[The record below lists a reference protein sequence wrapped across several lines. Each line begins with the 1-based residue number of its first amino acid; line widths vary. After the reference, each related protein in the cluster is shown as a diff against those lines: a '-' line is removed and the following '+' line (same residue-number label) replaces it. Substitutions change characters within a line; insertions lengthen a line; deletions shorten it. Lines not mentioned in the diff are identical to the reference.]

1 MEKMMMPSKAV
12 FRFVKKTLYV
22 LIKFGEFILLEMT
35 RVLEP
40 HYSKAKRFMVNVLDK
55 MLCLID
61 KEYPSY
67 AAYGF
72 EDIPLEEEKMQD
84 KRYEEELLS
93 FVAEGLCKIE
103 EQVLMKRERVQKK
116 LDRGLIS
123 PLRVEMQKY
132 SIHLGNTNQA
142 KTFYL
147 SVPLKVL
154 NLNGIFAQNTE
165 LILLYHSSAL
175 DNKHVPLY
183 LLQW

>member
-22 LIKFGEFILLEMT
+22 LIKFCEFILLEMT

-40 HYSKAKRFMVNVLDK
+40 HYRKAKRFMVNVLDK

-93 FVAEGLCKIE
+93 FIAKVYKIE
-103 EQVLMKRERVQKK
+103 KQVLLKKQGIQKK

-142 KTFYL
+142 KTSIFPF
-147 SVPLKVL
+147 PLR
-154 NLNGIFAQNTE
+154 F
-165 LILLYHSSAL
+165 
-175 DNKHVPLY
+175 
-183 LLQW
+183 

>member
-22 LIKFGEFILLEMT
+22 LIKFCEFILLEMT

-40 HYSKAKRFMVNVLDK
+40 HYRKAKRFMVNVLDK

-93 FVAEGLCKIE
+93 FVKKVYAFE
-103 EQVLMKRERVQKK
+103 EQVMMKRERVQDSWNKIFFK
-116 LDRGLIS
+116 PTAHVIERIIQGVQPIDIGRITRVLF
-123 PLRVEMQKY
+123 PLR
-132 SIHLGNTNQA
+132 
-142 KTFYL
+142 F
-147 SVPLKVL
+147 
-154 NLNGIFAQNTE
+154 
-165 LILLYHSSAL
+165 
-175 DNKHVPLY
+175 
-183 LLQW
+183 